1 MDLSQD
7 EIKTN
12 CVFIRLWIKSW
23 LMLLGKT
30 SKMLQTS
37 LTSPLVSICFFFNLF
52 WFVGSIFWFTR
63 SFSFLFWPSILFYH
77 ALHIWESFEFSEN
90 GTRHSREVSTSSICV
105 EMENVGHPCHLFSF
119 TNVAFLNALASLD
132 FKLSVTEWVTF
143 LQLAHL
149 RVFQIIFLKHV
160 VMSWYKCHVHNVL

>member
-1 MDLSQD
+1 MKFTSRPCGMDLSQD

-90 GTRHSREVSTSSICV
+90 GTRHCREVSTSSICV
-105 EMENVGHPCHLFSF
+105 EMEKVGQSCHFFLF
-119 TNVAFLNALASLD
+119 TNVAFFWN
-132 FKLSVTEWVTF
+132 
-143 LQLAHL
+143 
-149 RVFQIIFLKHV
+149 
-160 VMSWYKCHVHNVL
+160 MS